1 MSVAVWTTGK
11 AVRSAFPAI
20 LLVFSLLSVGCSTS
34 VTRRSALMEK
44 PHDEVKGKMQM
55 SPEQLA
61 IHVRALGNRSSGIIE
76 EAADRV
82 ITESTDAGVSREAL
96 LWKINA
102 IPAVYRAT
110 YHSDPAL
117 ALLDIMAFS
126 FQMLQYFEEGPG
138 REAFGQWQPIAV
150 EAARSLNRDVFEL
163 SERLVPPGEKRP
175 AEEEVRAWV
184 RKHPIENHL
193 FVRDSVATLYVD
205 LVTQPEMGTI
215 AAMSQLPYDVGDI
228 SEQLTAYT
236 EYLPKQAQWQ
246 VELLISDNVPEE
258 EIEYLLNEISAAT
271 ASLDRV
277 TSVVEKGPEI
287 ITRERL
293 AVLKAVREE
302 RVALLESI
310 EAQRIATLKW
320 LNEEMNS
327 TVTRGTEQ
335 LFSRAEDLIDHIF
348 IRMAQLL
355 GGVFLVCLIVGIPF
369 ILGVVR
375 RK

>member
-1 MSVAVWTTGK
+1 
-11 AVRSAFPAI
+11 
-20 LLVFSLLSVGCSTS
+20 
-34 VTRRSALMEK
+34 MEK

-55 SPEQLA
+55 SAEQLA
-61 IHVRALGNRSSGIIE
+61 IHARALGNRSSGIIE
-76 EAADRV
+76 EAADRI

-102 IPAVYRAT
+102 IPSIYRAT
-110 YHSDPAL
+110 FHSDPAL

-138 REAFGQWQPIAV
+138 RAAFGQWQPIAV
-150 EAARSLNRDVFEL
+150 EAARSLNRDML
-163 SERLVPPGEKRP
+163 DLGERLVPPGGKRP

-184 RKHPIENHL
+184 RKHPIESHL
-193 FVRDSVATLYVD
+193 FMRDSVATLYVD

-215 AAMSQLPYDVGDI
+215 AAMSQLPYDVRDI

-258 EIEYLLNEISAAT
+258 EIEYLLNEISAAN

-320 LNEEMNS
+320 LDEEMNS
-327 TVTRGTEQ
+327 TITRGTEQ
-335 LFSRAEDLIDHIF
+335 LFSRAEDLIDHIL
-348 IRMAQLL
+348 IRTAQLL
-355 GGVFLVCLIVGIPF
+355 GGVFLVCLVVGIPL